1 VGFNVPPPS
10 LFLLIRS
17 LAREIIM
24 SIPSL
29 YKKGAVFLIFPARQ
43 ASYVVGRQDRQYI
56 ASILMEVADEI
67 PIAGAVGAMIQASD
81 NLEE

>member
-1 VGFNVPPPS
+1 
-10 LFLLIRS
+10 
-17 LAREIIM
+17 M

-43 ASYVVGRQDRQYI
+43 ASYVVGRQERRYI
-56 ASILMEVADEI
+56 VSILMKVADEI
-67 PIAGAVGAMIQASD
+67 PIAGAVGATIQSFD